1 MEWRSSIRRGSL
13 IITAWTL
20 SVTLVIAAE
29 VCVDTLLRV
38 IPSSAFVGMVSILA
52 PIAMATV
59 SLGFGAPVLDPPV
72 SLLIFFI
79 HVFILYF
86 ICSSLMWAVV
96 FGITTYTAY

>member
-29 VCVDTLLRV
+29 VCVDTLLRL

-59 SLGFGAPVLDPPV
+59 SLGFGAPVLDPPGR
-72 SLLIFFI
+72 LGGGFWLGW
-79 HVFILYF
+79 VFWL
-86 ICSSLMWAVV
+86 V
-96 FGITTYTAY
+96 